1 MTRPKF
7 IFPTLGIIFVFL
19 AFTAAPEVFAAPIS
33 FNNDSEIGRSGDD
46 GLQAG
51 CDASHYPAPT
61 SSSSSLAG
69 AGQGG
74 TASDASQDEQLTG
87 PTGDAPNPQS
97 WDSAASTAVHGFEA
111 EDSRVERLLIPRA
124 AASTASLDTDDS
136 RSSSLTLKRKKKK
149 KGKGK
154 AVDYEDLRDNEYR
167 GRYSKQKGNGK
178 AQFYYPS
185 SRMRQFESE
194 SSSSSSESHSRYSK
208 RKGNGEAQF
217 YYPSSRM
224 RQFESES
231 SSSSS
236 ESHSRYSKRKGNG
249 EAQFYY
255 PSSRMRQFESESSG
269 SSSISGSS
277 GSANFGSSGSANFGS
292 SGSSSESGSSSG
304 SSSESGPSTARGHRP
319 RPPTVRHS
327 EAAPSHAAPSPSH
340 NTQQTIFDE
349 LEATLQ
355 GYEAELHQMIAQ
367 SVTFGVFR
375 AFVTRVDDL
384 ATDISHQAAS
394 TSPAHHSDAQWP
406 ALIDRVQKLS
416 FECKEAAKRA
426 GIAYNRGLG
435 REDAVHAIASGQI
448 SYDELHHN
456 YRPVYAPP
464 TQEAGPSHQ
473 GQEGSAWHAPGS
485 GAHTQQS
492 GGGYSYYGTWPAHG
506 DEGHGYGEHGY
517 DAYGYEG
524 HGYEGH
530 GYEGHGY
537 GDQGYGQHRYG
548 EHAYGENGDEN
559 HGYGEHTYEGH
570 TYGGHG
576 NEPWPENG
584 QYGH

>member
-1 MTRPKF
+1 MTRLKF
-7 IFPTLGIIFVFL
+7 ILPTLGILFVFL
-19 AFTAAPEVFAAPIS
+19 ASTIAPEVFAAPIS
-33 FNNDSEIGRSGDD
+33 FNNDSEIGRLGDD
-46 GLQAG
+46 GLQASS
-51 CDASHYPAPT
+51 DASHYPAPT
-61 SSSSSLAG
+61 SPSSSLAS
-69 AGQGG
+69 AGPSG
-74 TASDASQDEQLTG
+74 TDSAIQEEQLTD

-97 WDSAASTAVHGFEA
+97 WDSAASTAVHGFKT
-111 EDSRVERLLIPRA
+111 EDSRVEGRLIPRA
-124 AASTASLDTDDS
+124 ASTDTDES
-136 RSSSLTLKRKKKK
+136 SSSSLTLKKKK

-178 AQFYYPS
+178 AQFHYPS

-208 RKGNGEAQF
+208 QKGNGKARF

-236 ESHSRYSKRKGNG
+236 ESSSSSSESHSRYSEQKGNG
-249 EAQFYY
+249 KAQFYY
-255 PSSRMRQFESESSG
+255 PSSRMRQFESESSDY
-269 SSSISGSS
+269 SSIS
-277 GSANFGSSGSANFGS
+277 GSSGSANFGS

-304 SSSESGPSTARGHRP
+304 SSSESGPSTARGHRS

-327 EAAPSHAAPSPSH
+327 EAAPSHSAPSPSH

-355 GYEAELHQMIAQ
+355 GYEAELDQMITQ

-394 TSPAHHSDAQWP
+394 TSPAHRSDAQWP
-406 ALIDRVQKLS
+406 ALIDRVQGLLS
-416 FECKEAAKRA
+416 YCKEAAQRA
-426 GIAYNRGLG
+426 AIEYNRGLG

-448 SYDELHHN
+448 SYDELHHD

-473 GQEGSAWHAPGS
+473 GQGASAWHAPGS
-485 GAHTQQS
+485 SSHTQQN
-492 GGGYSYYGTWPAHG
+492 GGGYPYYGTWPVHGYEAHG
-506 DEGHGYGEHGY
+506 HGEHGY
-517 DAYGYEG
+517 DEYGYEYGYEGHGHEG

-530 GYEGHGY
+530 RYWEHGH
-537 GDQGYGQHRYG
+537 
-548 EHAYGENGDEN
+548 GENGNEN
-559 HGYGEHTYEGH
+559 HGNTYEGNTYEGH
-570 TYGGHG
+570 TYGEHG

>member
-19 AFTAAPEVFAAPIS
+19 ASTATPEVIAAPVA
-33 FNNDSEIGRSGDD
+33 FNNDSEIVGRLGDD
-46 GLQAG
+46 GVKAG
-51 CDASHYPAPT
+51 SDGASRYPAPT

-69 AGQGG
+69 AGAGQGG
-74 TASDASQDEQLTG
+74 TASDAIEEEQLTG
-87 PTGDAPNPQS
+87 STTTGDAPNPQS
-97 WDSAASTAVHGFEA
+97 WDPAASTAAHGFETA
-111 EDSRVERLLIPRA
+111 YSRVELELGRLIPRA
-124 AASTASLDTDDS
+124 AASTDTDES
-136 RSSSLTLKRKKKK
+136 SSSSLTLKRKKK
-149 KGKGK
+149 GKGK
-154 AVDYEDLRDNEYR
+154 AVHYEDNEYR
-167 GRYSKQKGNGK
+167 GRYSKQRGKGK
-178 AQFYYPS
+178 ARFYHPS
-185 SRMRQFESE
+185 SRMRQFKSE
-194 SSSSSSESHSRYSK
+194 SSSSSS
-208 RKGNGEAQF
+208 G
-217 YYPSSRM
+217 SSD
-224 RQFESES
+224 
-231 SSSSS
+231 
-236 ESHSRYSKRKGNG
+236 Y
-249 EAQFYY
+249 
-255 PSSRMRQFESESSG
+255 
-269 SSSISGSS
+269 SSISGSS
-277 GSANFGSSGSANFGS
+277 GSSSGFV
-292 SGSSSESGSSSG
+292 SSSG

-355 GYEAELHQMIAQ
+355 GYEAELNQMIAQ

-375 AFVTRVDDL
+375 EFVTRVDEL
-384 ATDISHQAAS
+384 ATDISQAAS
-394 TSPAHHSDAQWP
+394 PAHRSDAQWP

-537 GDQGYGQHRYG
+537 EGHGYGDQGYGQHRYG
-548 EHAYGENGDEN
+548 EHAYGENGNEN

>member
-1 MTRPKF
+1 MTRPTF
-7 IFPTLGIIFVFL
+7 ILPTLGIIFVFL
-19 AFTAAPEVFAAPIS
+19 TSTVAPEVFAAPIFVS
-33 FNNDSEIGRSGDD
+33 NELGHSGDND
-46 GLQAG
+46 FQAG
-51 CDASHYPAPT
+51 SDASHYPAPT
-61 SSSSSLAG
+61 SPSSSLAG
-69 AGQGG
+69 AGPSG
-74 TASDASQDEQLTG
+74 TDSAIQEKQLTG
-87 PTGDAPNPQS
+87 PTGDAPKSQS
-97 WDSAASTAVHGFEA
+97 WHSATSTAVHGFET
-111 EDSRVERLLIPRA
+111 EDSRVEGLLIPRA
-124 AASTASLDTDDS
+124 AASTDTDES
-136 RSSSLTLKRKKKK
+136 SSSSLTLKTKKKK

-178 AQFYYPS
+178 AQFHYPS

-194 SSSSSSESHSRYSK
+194 SSSSSSESHTGRYSK
-208 RKGNGEAQF
+208 QKGNGKARVYYPSSRMRQFESESSSSSSEYSSSSSESHTGRYSKQKGNGEAQF

-231 SSSSS
+231 SD
-236 ESHSRYSKRKGNG
+236 Y
-249 EAQFYY
+249 
-255 PSSRMRQFESESSG
+255 
-269 SSSISGSS
+269 SSIS
-277 GSANFGSSGSANFGS
+277 GSSGSANFGS

-304 SSSESGPSTARGHRP
+304 SSSESGPSTARGHRS
-319 RPPTVRHS
+319 RPPTVRHT
-327 EAAPSHAAPSPSH
+327 EAAPSHSAPSPSH

-355 GYEAELHQMIAQ
+355 GYEAELDQMIAQ

-384 ATDISHQAAS
+384 ATDISHQASA
-394 TSPAHHSDAQWP
+394 SPAHRSDAQWP

-426 GIAYNRGLG
+426 GMEYNRGLG

-448 SYDELHHN
+448 SYDELHHD

-473 GQEGSAWHAPGS
+473 GQGASAWHAPGS
-485 GAHTQQS
+485 SSHTQQD
-492 GGGYSYYGTWPAHG
+492 GGGYPYYGTWPVHGYEAHG
-506 DEGHGYGEHGY
+506 HGEHGY
-517 DAYGYEG
+517 DEYGYEYGYEG
-524 HGYEGH
+524 HGHEGH
-530 GYEGHGY
+530 GYEE
-537 GDQGYGQHRYG
+537 HRYE
-548 EHAYGENGDEN
+548 EHGHGENGNEN
-559 HGYGEHTYEGH
+559 HGNTYEGNTYGGN

-576 NEPWPENG
+576 YATWPENG